1 VLGVCVLISPFNPPP
16 RRLEKDSTGWRQ
28 GQHCSSVCPEHQGYS
43 LPMADI
49 HHIQRI
55 LLIIESIQTELF
67 CSRSSFSPIVSRLSR
82 LHHSNLVTVY
92 VGMYFSFGCRSGHL
106 ACPRRTDGM
115 DGRDSSSVAHTDRN
129 VLMHSY
135 EQNQFVSIMS
145 CWYWY

>member
-1 VLGVCVLISPFNPPP
+1 
-16 RRLEKDSTGWRQ
+16 
-28 GQHCSSVCPEHQGYS
+28 
-43 LPMADI
+43 MADI

-92 VGMYFSFGCRSGHL
+92 VGMCFSFGCRSGHL
-106 ACPRRTDGM
+106 ACLRRTDGM

-129 VLMHSY
+129 VLVHMSRTNLCPSCHAGIGI
-135 EQNQFVSIMS
+135 EMINAVSLIKFIH
-145 CWYWY
+145 